1 MGLGRVPREE
11 GQAGWQASRL
21 AGKHGPHPGHPA
33 TDVSTGGPQVGAGG
47 TAGQEGIQPE
57 GPERVEKTADL
68 QVTLP
73 RGVSMAGGG
82 VGFGALSGP
91 GFESCF
97 VSCLP
102 CDLGGRVSFPIPGHQ
117 VLAGP

>member
-1 MGLGRVPREE
+1 M
-11 GQAGWQASRL
+11 
-21 AGKHGPHPGHPA
+21 
-33 TDVSTGGPQVGAGG
+33 STWGPQVGAGG
-47 TAGQEGIQPE
+47 TAGQEGVQPE
-57 GPERVEKTADL
+57 GPEHVEKAADL

-82 VGFGALSGP
+82 VGFGALPGP

-97 VSCLP
+97 VSCLSH
-102 CDLGGRVSFPIPGHQ
+102 DLGGRVSLPISGHQ

>member
-1 MGLGRVPREE
+1 MS
-11 GQAGWQASRL
+11 A
-21 AGKHGPHPGHPA
+21 
-33 TDVSTGGPQVGAGG
+33 GGPQVGAGR
-47 TAGQEGIQPE
+47 TAGQEGVQPE
-57 GPERVEKTADL
+57 GPERMEKAADL

-73 RGVSMAGGG
+73 RGVSMAGGE

-97 VSCLP
+97 VSCLSHDP
-102 CDLGGRVSFPIPGHQ
+102 GGRVSFPIPGHQ